1 MYLKTC
7 QQNLTIL
14 QTTLLCWLIV
24 MYNEYEL
31 KIQYVSVVMMAA
43 LAVLCKCVK
52 NNQLSCCI

>member
-14 QTTLLCWLIV
+14 QTTLLCWLIA

-43 LAVLCKCVK
+43 LAVLRKCVK